1 MKAELSFTFESLE
14 ELHDFTAKM
23 AVPVPAYSPRM
34 PSELEGASAVA
45 GFAKAPAE
53 EPRTTKVR
61 KTKTAEMKSVAVVD
75 LPATEEQEPAT
86 ATVDAVRA
94 AISAVNEKFGL
105 VPARKVLNQFGV
117 KRIPELK
124 PEQYADFVKA
134 CSAVK

>member
-1 MKAELSFTFESLE
+1 MKAELSFTFESFE

-23 AVPVPAYSPRM
+23 AVPVPLAM
-34 PSELEGASAVA
+34 PTPAIEAVV
-45 GFAKAPAE
+45 AE
-53 EPRTTKVR
+53 EPRTTKIR
-61 KTKTAEMKSVAVVD
+61 KAKAAPAPAAQAD
-75 LPATEEQEPAT
+75 PATITEETEPTT
-86 ATVDAVRA
+86 ATVDDVRA

>member
-23 AVPVPAYSPRM
+23 AVPVPLAM
-34 PSELEGASAVA
+34 PTPAAEA
-45 GFAKAPAE
+45 GVVE

-61 KTKTAEMKSVAVVD
+61 KTKAAVPAPASEPT
-75 LPATEEQEPAT
+75 LPATEQTEFSPAEEQA
-86 ATVDAVRA
+86 AVALDKVRA

-105 VPARKVLNQFGV
+105 VPARKVLTQFGV
-117 KRIPELK
+117 KRIPELR
-124 PEQYADFVKA
+124 PAQYADFVKA